1 MKKSEALMTTPTE
14 QHNKA
19 ANVKEVLAYLVTQFP
34 ACFSLTGAAKPLKIG
49 IFQDLAER
57 LQDDAMVSKT
67 QLRQALRVYTS
78 SWRYLE
84 STKEGVARI
93 DLDGVAGDAIDAS
106 QAEHAD
112 KVLQESKAKAA
123 EKRKAKQAELQAK
136 KPQQNETDKPAYK
149 KTLNK
154 RPPAG
159 SKGTKVNQKP
169 VVAASVTV
177 ATPKAVPTLQSVP
190 QSQLIV
196 GAKVLIKLGQN
207 PLPATVMEVHKD
219 DVTVQLASGMVVK
232 TRQDS
237 LYLA

>member
-1 MKKSEALMTTPTE
+1 MKKSEALMTPPTE
-14 QHNKA
+14 QQNKA

-84 STKEGVARI
+84 STKEGVARV
-93 DLDGVAGDAIDAS
+93 DLDGVAGDVIDAS

-123 EKRKAKQAELQAK
+123 EKRKVKQAELQAK
-136 KPQQNETDKPAYK
+136 KPQQNEADKPAYK

-154 RPPAG
+154 RPQG
-159 SKGTKVNQKP
+159 SSKSTKVNQKP
-169 VVAASVTV
+169 VAPVGVVT
-177 ATPKAVPTLQSVP
+177 APKVLPTLQPVP
-190 QSQLIV
+190 SSQLLV
-196 GAKVLIKLGQN
+196 GANVLIKLGQN